1 MNTETKEESKQRER
15 SVLKGREKE
24 EEEVENNRHQQ

>member
-1 MNTETKEESKQRER
+1 MNTETKEENKRER
-15 SVLKGREKE
+15 SVFKGREQE